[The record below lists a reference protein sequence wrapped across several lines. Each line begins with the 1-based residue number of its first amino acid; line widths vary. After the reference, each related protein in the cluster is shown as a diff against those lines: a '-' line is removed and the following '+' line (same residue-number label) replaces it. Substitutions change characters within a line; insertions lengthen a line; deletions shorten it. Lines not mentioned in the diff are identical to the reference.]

1 MARIDKINEEVRSVL
16 SEALRTVKDPRV
28 TNGLVSITRADVSG
42 DLSEAKI
49 YFSVLG
55 GDQKEVSRGLRS
67 ASGYLRRELAHRLDL
82 RSTPEL
88 TFLPDNSIERGVHI
102 LELLRSIDIPA
113 EEPEDPSADPED
125 AE

>member
-28 TNGLVSITRADVSG
+28 QSGLVSITRADVSG

-55 GDQKEVSRGLRS
+55 GDPKEVSRGLRS

-88 TFLPDNSIERGVHI
+88 TFLADSSIERGVHI
-102 LELLRSIDIPA
+102 LELLRSIDIPEPDP
-113 EEPEDPSADPED
+113 EETED